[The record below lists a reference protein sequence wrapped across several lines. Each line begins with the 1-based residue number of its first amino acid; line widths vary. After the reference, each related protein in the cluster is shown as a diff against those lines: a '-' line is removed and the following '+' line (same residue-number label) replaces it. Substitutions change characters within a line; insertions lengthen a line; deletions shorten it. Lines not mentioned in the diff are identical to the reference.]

1 DEVGRGIE
9 LGGEQHAHAHG
20 AGPNDRHGITGLDGA
35 IQDADFVA
43 GGQNVAEHD
52 QRFFIGTFGHR
63 VQAVVGMGNAHVFGL
78 GAVDQVAEDP
88 AAVFAVRVHLL
99 LAVFALAA
107 GRDARD
113 QHPVALLEV
122 ADAFAHF
129 LDDADA
135 FMAQNAP
142 GLHRGYVAL
151 EDVQVGAADGGA
163 GDAHDR
169 IGGFLNPGNG
179 YVVETAFA
187 GAAVDNGFHGGGKRH
202 G

>member
-1 DEVGRGIE
+1 GDGDVADPQVLQFEIDTAAMHADVGQVTTRAQHLLAYVEGCRNAHAFHRHVHAVLGHGHQFLDRILASAVDGVCRAEFAGHVEAGVVDVDDDEVGRGIE

-99 LAVFALAA
+99 L
-107 GRDARD
+107 
-113 QHPVALLEV
+113 
-122 ADAFAHF
+122 
-129 LDDADA
+129 
-135 FMAQNAP
+135 
-142 GLHRGYVAL
+142 
-151 EDVQVGAADGGA
+151 
-163 GDAHDR
+163 
-169 IGGFLNPGNG
+169 
-179 YVVETAFA
+179 
-187 GAAVDNGFHGGGKRH
+187 
-202 G
+202 